1 VDLKDFKRLIIG
13 NYFLSGIPWIFDIIS
28 AVVGHA
34 YGNGKSF
41 EIKLTLDILNLLT
54 VTEY

>member
-1 VDLKDFKRLIIG
+1 LIIG

-54 VTEY
+54 VSEY